1 MWIAKLVI
9 RFIMQTN
16 GPGYGGR
23 PEFVVLAIHD
33 GPDELLVVDVAV
45 RILVSGQQLLNL
57 QQQTTTWIDQ

>member
-1 MWIAKLVI
+1 
-9 RFIMQTN
+9 MQTN